1 MPPENR
7 NICDF
12 SAFKRRKDAALRV
25 PPMEHSGRRDPD
37 GRPAF
42 DPDNRAYRDA
52 VAHLREVLVL
62 PNTPDEVRASI
73 AVVLD
78 RQEDAA

>member
-1 MPPENR
+1 MSPVNPHPV
-7 NICDF
+7 DF
-12 SAFKRRKDAALRV
+12 AAWKRRRDAAARCAPLD
-25 PPMEHSGRRDPD
+25 SGRRDPD

-42 DPDNRAYRDA
+42 DPEGRAYRDA

-73 AVVLD
+73 AIVLD

>member
-1 MPPENR
+1 MPPEVNA
-7 NICDF
+7 IPMDGY
-12 SAFKRRKDAALRV
+12 RRRRDAELRSE
-25 PPMEHSGRRDPD
+25 PLDSGRRDPD
-37 GRPAF
+37 GRPPF